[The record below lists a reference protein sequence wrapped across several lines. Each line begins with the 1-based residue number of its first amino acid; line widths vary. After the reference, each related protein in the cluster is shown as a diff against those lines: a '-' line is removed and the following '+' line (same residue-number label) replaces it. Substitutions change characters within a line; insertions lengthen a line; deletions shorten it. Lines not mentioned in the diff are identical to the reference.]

1 MRDVDSE
8 RIGNSDTR
16 VTLSLCKIK
25 NMFYTGIIPVFGQE
39 KMTYDNFFDT
49 YLATLKKEGRYRVF
63 INLERVVGRAP
74 YALWH
79 HEGDVD
85 EVVVWCSNDYLAL
98 SQNPEV
104 VDALVHAAQNYGAG
118 SGGTRNISGTAH
130 PHVMLEQAIADFH
143 GKEAG
148 LVFSSGYV
156 ANEATICTLAGNLPG
171 CVVFSDEKNH
181 ASMIQGIR
189 NSRCDKYVFKHNDM
203 VDLESK
209 LKDVPLETPK
219 LIVFTA
225 VYSMDGDM
233 APAAEIVALAKKY
246 NALTFI
252 DEVHAV
258 GMYGATGAGAS
269 ELMGLQNDI
278 DIIQGNFA
286 KGFGVVGG
294 YITGKRNLID
304 YVRSA
309 ASGFIFTTSM
319 PPATA
324 AAIMKSMELIRD
336 GVELRDR
343 FWQRVHYFKQQI
355 AKTDLPYRETQGHIA
370 PVVVGNA
377 ALCKEICDRLLYE
390 DKIYI
395 QPINYPTVPVGQE
408 RLRITITP
416 AHTNDHID
424 QLINALVR
432 VYRDYQL
439 SQAA

>member
-1 MRDVDSE
+1 MD
-8 RIGNSDTR
+8 
-16 VTLSLCKIK
+16 
-25 NMFYTGIIPVFGQE
+25 
-39 KMTYDNFFDT
+39 YDNFFDN
-49 YLATLKKEGRYRVF
+49 YLCALKAEGRYRVF
-63 INLERVVGRAP
+63 INLERIVGAAP
-74 YALWH
+74 KALWH
-79 HEGDVD
+79 HDHTVD

-104 VDALVHAAQNYGAG
+104 VGAMVAAAKIYGAG
-118 SGGTRNISGTAH
+118 SGGTRNISGTAN
-130 PHVMLEQAIADFH
+130 PHVLLEQAIADFH

-148 LVFSSGYV
+148 LIFSSGYV
-156 ANEATICTLAGNLPG
+156 ANDTSICTLAASLPG
-171 CVVFSDEKNH
+171 CVVLSDEKNH

-189 NSRCDKYVFKHNDM
+189 NSRAEKFVFRHNNM
-203 VDLESK
+203 ADLEAK
-209 LKDVPLETPK
+209 LQQIPIHKPK

-233 APAAEIVALAKKY
+233 APAAEICALAKKY

-258 GMYGATGAGAS
+258 GLYGPTGAGVS
-269 ELMGLQNDI
+269 ELLNLQDQI

-294 YITGKRNLID
+294 YITGKRTLVDFI
-304 YVRSA
+304 RSA

-319 PPATA
+319 PPANA
-324 AAIMKSMELIRD
+324 AAILRSIELVRD
-336 GVELRDR
+336 GQGVRHQ
-343 FWQRVHYFKQQI
+343 FWQQVNYFKQQI
-355 AKTDLPYRETQGHIA
+355 AKTDLPYRETQGHIV
-370 PVVVGNA
+370 PVVVGDA

-416 AHTNDHID
+416 AHTHDHID
-424 QLINALVR
+424 QLLTALQR
-432 VYRDYQL
+432 VYKDYHV
-439 SQAA
+439 SKAA